1 MNSFAVRFILGMIVL
16 ALSFP
21 ISLQTTSL
29 DPEQTVVDFP
39 QLDLPTDSFK
49 QDSLEETLEGS
60 LIRIWDEVDNT
71 GEEAAYYLNTQ
82 DAGQVRLEIPPE
94 ILQEFKSFIAA
105 QPYLVVTGSWHP
117 DRSAF
122 QMQGYEAAS
131 PPVNEDRSSSD
142 RTEPGWTVD
151 GSKITGNTPWVTVLC
166 KFPDF
171 PDDEPFDLTYY
182 QDMYGS
188 DYPELNH
195 YWQEASNNA
204 INLDGSTVSGWHTL
218 PHTSVEYA
226 DLSNGFSAH
235 NDCLAAADTNVDFSQ
250 FYGVN
255 LMFNHN
261 IWSAFAW
268 GGCGIYQL
276 EGETRHAGMTT
287 TFPGDGGGLANLVHE
302 MGHGYCLPHSFVAGG
317 SDGYRNVW
325 DVMSFTYSHPD
336 TEWDYIPQ
344 HTIIVNK
351 YNLGWVDDSKIL
363 TIQEPFDQQF
373 ILERSAQPP
382 ADNDRMAKI
391 IIDENIFYTLETRQT
406 TIPYDQAL
414 PATAVIIHKHDKTTG
429 NTYLIDIDFD
439 MNAEDEEAYW
449 TVGETY
455 VDLDYGVTFTVTGA
469 TETGFVIDLS
479 YDEMTP
485 FAGCAAQSSIPV
497 PECEALVSLH
507 TSLDGPYWMTAGGW
521 LNHPDPCMWSGVT
534 CTEGVVTELNLLFE
548 LNGTIP
554 SDIRHL
560 THLQKIWFSSEN
572 ITGPIPASIG
582 DLTDLKSLQLWGN
595 LSGAIPPE
603 LGNLS
608 QLEKLELRSNQ
619 LTGQIPPELG
629 RLSNLT
635 SLDLFGNRLSG
646 SIPVELANL
655 NLLQYLRLS
664 GNLLTGNLPAELG
677 NMDSLISL
685 SVDDNPLYGP
695 IPMSLTQL
703 TAMYSFSFRN
713 TYLCEPL
720 DTAYWDWVATMPVEN
735 YRNDGVTCYTEPPF
749 SGCAAQSSIPAA
761 ECDALV
767 SIYNALDGPGWDKEP
782 IWLFESDP
790 CAWGGVTCTD
800 GIVTGLDLAT
810 GLTGA
815 IPASVGDLA
824 NLTQLRL
831 ESEGLIGVIPAFLGE
846 MSQLQSLTLKGNL
859 TQTIPPE
866 LSSLSNLE
874 ILNLQGNQLTDS
886 IPPELG
892 KLSNIEVL
900 NLLGNQLTG
909 SIPPELGQR
918 GYYYELN
925 LSDNQLVGTIPST
938 FFTISIFHL
947 NLSNNLL
954 SGPIPPQL
962 AGSALLRTIDLHG
975 NAFTGPIP
983 PGFGYLNYLTKLDLS
998 DNQLDGF
1005 IPPEL
1010 ARVETLETLDLSNN
1024 NLSGTLP
1031 DLRYLGNVVSI
1042 ILDDNAFFGLIP
1054 ESIVMLT
1061 NIRTFSF
1068 RNTNLCEPGDPGFQT
1083 WKEHTIEFWYD
1094 EGAVC
1099 NPGVKLFIPL
1109 IVD

>member
-1 MNSFAVRFILGMIVL
+1 MNSFAARFILGMIVL

-21 ISLQTTSL
+21 ISPQTTSF
-29 DPEQTVVDFP
+29 DPEQTVVYFP
-39 QLDLPTDSFK
+39 QLDLPTDNFK

-60 LIRIWDEVDNT
+60 LIRIWDGVDNT

-82 DAGQVRLEIPPE
+82 EARQVRLEIPPE
-94 ILQEFKSFIAA
+94 IFQEFKSFIAA

-131 PPVNEDRSSSD
+131 PPADENRFSSD
-142 RTEPGWTVD
+142 RAEPGWTVD

-166 KFPDF
+166 KFQDIP
-171 PDDEPFDLTYY
+171 DEPHADIPTYY
-182 QDMYGS
+182 FDMYGS
-188 DYPELNH
+188 EYPGLNH

-235 NDCLAAADTNVDFSQ
+235 NDCLAAADANVDFSQ

-268 GGCGIYQL
+268 GGCGMYQL

-317 SDGYRNVW
+317 SGGYRNVW
-325 DVMSFTYSHPD
+325 DVMSFTYGHPD
-336 TEWDYIPQ
+336 PEWNYIPQ

-351 YNLGWVDDSKIL
+351 YNLGWVDESKIL

-414 PATAVIIHKHDKTTG
+414 PATAVVIHKHDTTTG

-479 YDEMTP
+479 YDEMAP
-485 FAGCAAQSSIPV
+485 FAGCAAQSSIPL

-507 TSLDGPYWMTAGGW
+507 TSLDGPNWMTAGGW

-534 CTEGVVTELNLLFE
+534 CTEGVVTELNLFFE

-560 THLQKIWFSSEN
+560 THLQKIWFTSEN

-582 DLTDLKSLQLWGN
+582 KLTELKSLRLWGN
-595 LSGAIPPE
+595 LSGGIPPE

-608 QLEKLELRSNQ
+608 QLEKLDLSSNQ
-619 LTGQIPPELG
+619 LTGRIPPELG
-629 RLSNLT
+629 SLSNLT

-655 NLLQYLRLS
+655 NLLQLLS
-664 GNLLTGNLPAELG
+664 LSENLLTGNLPAELG

-703 TAMYSFSFRN
+703 TAMHSFSFRN

-761 ECDALV
+761 ECDALM
-767 SIYNALDGPGWDKEP
+767 SIYSTLDGPGWDKEP

-790 CAWGGVTCTD
+790 CVWGGVICTD

-810 GLTGA
+810 GLVGT
-815 IPASVGDLA
+815 IPASVGDLEH
-824 NLTQLRL
+824 LTQLHL
-831 ESEGLIGVIPAFLGE
+831 ESEGLTGVIPAFLSE
-846 MSQLQSLTLKGNL
+846 LTELESLILKGNL
-859 TQTIPPE
+859 SQ
-866 LSSLSNLE
+866 
-874 ILNLQGNQLTDS
+874 S
-886 IPPELG
+886 IPAELG
-892 KLSNIEVL
+892 SLPDLEVL
-900 NLLGNQLTG
+900 NLQGNQLTG

-918 GYYYELN
+918 FYYYELD
-925 LSDNQLVGTIPST
+925 LSDNQLEGNLPS
-938 FFTISIFHL
+938 FIGFISIFHL
-947 NLSNNLL
+947 DLSNNHL
-954 SGPIPPQL
+954 SGRIPAEL
-962 AGSALLRTIDLHG
+962 TGSIRFRSIDLHG
-975 NAFTGPIP
+975 NAFTGSIP
-983 PGFGYLNYLTKLDLS
+983 SGLDNLTYLENLDLS

-1005 IPPEL
+1005 IPLEL

-1031 DLRYLGNVVSI
+1031 DLRRLGNVVSI

-1083 WKEHTIEFWYD
+1083 WKEKTIEFWYD